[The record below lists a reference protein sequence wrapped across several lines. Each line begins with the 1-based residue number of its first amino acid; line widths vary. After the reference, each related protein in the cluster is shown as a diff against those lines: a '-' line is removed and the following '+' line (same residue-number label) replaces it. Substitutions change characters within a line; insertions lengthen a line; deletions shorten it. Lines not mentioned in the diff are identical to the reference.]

1 MSAVND
7 TYISYRRSLVGAL
20 LKIVRDPFIAEDLAQ
35 EAYVRTKRAADNG
48 TIEHIEAFL
57 QTTARNL
64 ALDFLRHRRRRERIE
79 VTAASGNFIENVAV
93 NAPSAEDMLIE
104 QRRIELFEEAIASL
118 PERARQ
124 IMILNYLEGWSQPR
138 IAEHLGVSPRT
149 VWGDLKMA
157 MAHCRDVTGK
167 KPQ

>member
-1 MSAVND
+1 MTAVNE
-7 TYISYRRSLVGAL
+7 TYICYRRSLMGAL
-20 LKIVRDPFIAEDLAQ
+20 IKIVRDPFVAEDLAQ
-35 EAYVRTKRAADNG
+35 EAYVRAKKAADSG

-79 VTAASGNFIENVAV
+79 VTASVNLIENVAV
-93 NAPSAEDMLIE
+93 NVPSVEDMLIE
-104 QRRIELFEEAIASL
+104 QRRIQLFDEAIASL

-157 MAHCRDVTGK
+157 MAQCRDVIGK
-167 KPQ
+167 KPL